1 MIEKNLFGYE
11 KYMKNTK
18 TTNKELFYTIKIISE
33 AILNKK
39 NIQFKYYKYNV
50 KKELEFRKAFA
61 LFPVTIIC
69 DIGQYYLIGAD
80 KEKQLFYFRL
90 DRIKN
95 ISIAEGKQVN
105 ITKKQLNNYIESTIG
120 MYGGEKKTVKAIV
133 NRRLMDDVIDQFG
146 KEVEILSFDDEN
158 FTMQTEV
165 NLTGFKNWALRHLED
180 VKVMYPNELKKE
192 IIEILNASLKQY
204 E

>member
-1 MIEKNLFGYE
+1 
-11 KYMKNTK
+11 MKNTK
-18 TTNKELFYTIKIISE
+18 TTNKELFYNIKTISE

-39 NIQFKYYKYNV
+39 NIQFKYYKYNI
-50 KKELEFRKAFA
+50 KKELEFRKAFE
-61 LFPVTIIC
+61 LSPVTIIC

-95 ISIAEGKQVN
+95 ISIAEGKSVN

-120 MYGGEKKTVKAIV
+120 MYGGEKETVKAIV

-146 KEVEILSFDDEN
+146 REVGIVPCDEEN
-158 FTMQTEV
+158 FTMQTEA
-165 NLTGFKNWALRHLED
+165 NLIGFKNWALRHLED
-180 VKVMYPNELKKE
+180 VKVIYPNKLKKE
-192 IIEILNASLKQY
+192 IIEILKKSIKRY
-204 E
+204 EQNVIIDQ

>member
-61 LFPVTIIC
+61 LFPVSIIC

-95 ISIAEGKQVN
+95 ISIVEGKQVN

-120 MYGGEKKTVKAIV
+120 MYGGEKETVKAIV

-165 NLTGFKNWALRHLED
+165 NLTGFKNWALRHLEK
-180 VKVMYPNELKKE
+180 VKVIYPNKLKKE
-192 IIEILNASLKQY
+192 IIEILNNSIKRY
-204 E
+204 K

>member
-1 MIEKNLFGYE
+1 MIKKNLLGYE

-18 TTNKELFYTIKIISE
+18 TTNKELFYTIKTIAE

-50 KKELEFRKAFA
+50 KKELEFRKAFII
-61 LFPVTIIC
+61 FPVTIIC

-95 ISIAEGKQVN
+95 ISIVEGKQVN

-120 MYGGEKKTVKAIV
+120 MYGGEKETVKAIV

-146 KEVEILSFDDEN
+146 KEVEILSFNDEN

-180 VKVMYPNELKKE
+180 VKVIYPNKLKKE
-192 IIEILNASLKQY
+192 IIDILNSSLKQY
-204 E
+204 K

>member
-1 MIEKNLFGYE
+1 MIKKNLFGYE

-18 TTNKELFYTIKIISE
+18 TTNKELFYTIKTIAE

-50 KKELEFRKAFA
+50 KKELEFRKAFII
-61 LFPVTIIC
+61 FPVTIIC

-80 KEKQLFYFRL
+80 KEKELFYFRL

-95 ISIAEGKQVN
+95 ISIVEGKQVN

-120 MYGGEKKTVKAIV
+120 MYGGEKETIKAIV

-158 FTMQTEV
+158 FTMQTEA
-165 NLTGFKNWALRHLED
+165 NLTGVKNWALRHLEN
-180 VKVMYPNELKKE
+180 VKVIYPNKLKKE
-192 IIEILNASLKQY
+192 IIDILNASLKQY
-204 E
+204 K

>member
-165 NLTGFKNWALRHLED
+165 NLTGFKNWALRHLEK
-180 VKVMYPNELKKE
+180 VKVIYPNKLKKE
-192 IIEILNASLKQY
+192 IIEILNNSIKRY
-204 E
+204 K

>member
-1 MIEKNLFGYE
+1 MIKKNLFGYE

-18 TTNKELFYTIKIISE
+18 TTNKELFYTIKTIAE

-50 KKELEFRKAFA
+50 KKELEFRKAFII
-61 LFPVTIIC
+61 FPVTIIC

-80 KEKQLFYFRL
+80 KEKELFYFRL

-146 KEVEILSFDDEN
+146 KEVEILSFNDEN

-165 NLTGFKNWALRHLED
+165 SLTGFKNWTLRHLED

>member
-1 MIEKNLFGYE
+1 
-11 KYMKNTK
+11 MKNTK